1 MTSPDAVILSDVD
14 STLLES
20 DRVEK
25 DLRRHL
31 ERKFGAEN
39 RNRFLAI
46 VEELRAEL
54 GCTDYFGPQKRYPLQ
69 DRGDPRLLTLGR
81 TMPTGGKWC

>member
-31 ERKFGAEN
+31 ERKFAAEN
-39 RNRFLAI
+39 RTRYLAI
-46 VEELRAEL
+46 AEELRAEL
-54 GCTDYFGPQKRYPLQ
+54 GCTDYLGARQRYP
-69 DRGDPRLLTLGR
+69 PS
-81 TMPTGGKWC
+81 TGAIPDC